1 MSVLYRRQLQEV
13 INQRFKEVP
22 GKPVLITGMKCCGKS
37 TLAKI
42 CSAQFRQF
50 IVIDLNTTQ
59 HRRLFEEKE
68 TNEITLKSLFFLY
81 GKDFQQR
88 ETLIFLKELYRC
100 DKAIDWFRHWITQ
113 PFPFQ
118 LLASSSFLSDEIM
131 ELIAVLEKHSSHFY
145 LPPLTFSE
153 FLDSG
158 EDLTVRD
165 AFRETPVPRYAY
177 EKLLKIFHLYSLTG
191 GMPGIVASI
200 REFPEM
206 TKVNPIYEKILEEL
220 SRLVHQ
226 ESATRKTAY
235 LNEEVLQNIFPFAAS
250 RILFNNFGNVGAGS
264 REIAR
269 SMNFLARLMVIQLI
283 YPIIDTGKDAIPK
296 RTLSPRLHIG
306 DTGLVNYF
314 SGIQHTLYLSQDMNS
329 VFRGQIARQVVGQEL
344 LSGSEKAELVFWT
357 RAKSQSTAEV
367 DFIVPFQGFQIPVVV
382 RSGEPGK
389 LRSLH
394 MFLDEAPHAFAVR
407 LWSGPI
413 SIGQHQTIRGK
424 RYFLLNLP
432 YFLSSRIN
440 EHLKGFIR
448 LVTE

>member
-1 MSVLYRRQLQEV
+1 MSILYHRQLQEI
-13 INQRFKEVP
+13 INQRFKDVP
-22 GKPVLITGMKCCGKS
+22 GKPVLITGMQNSGKT
-37 TLAKI
+37 TLAKQ
-42 CSAQFRQF
+42 CSAPFRQY
-50 IVIDLNTTQ
+50 IMIDLTIAQ
-59 HRRLFEEKE
+59 YRRLFQDKE
-68 TNEITLKSLFFLY
+68 TPDTVLKSLFFLS
-81 GKDFQQR
+81 GQDFQQR
-88 ETLIFLKELYRC
+88 GTLIFLKEIYRC
-100 DKAIDWFRHWITQ
+100 NEAIDWFRHWITR

-118 LLASSSFLSDEIM
+118 LMASASFLSDGIIKLRA
-131 ELIAVLEKHSSHFY
+131 ELEPQASHFY
-145 LPPLTFSE
+145 LPPFTFRE

-191 GMPGIVASI
+191 GMPEIVASI

-206 TKVNPIYEKILEEL
+206 TKVNPIYEKILEGI
-220 SRLVHQ
+220 SRLVNQ
-226 ESATRKTAY
+226 ESATRKTAV
-235 LNEEVLQNIFPFAAS
+235 LNEEILQNIFPFAAS

-269 SMNFLARLMVIQLI
+269 SMRFLERFMIIQLI
-283 YPIIDTGKDAIPK
+283 YPMTSTGEGSQPK
-296 RTLSPRLHIG
+296 KNLSPRLHIG

-314 SGIQHTLYLSQDMNS
+314 SGIQHTLYLSQDMNA
-329 VFRGQIARQVVGQEL
+329 VFQGQIARQVVGQEIL
-344 LSGSEKAELVFWT
+344 AGGEKSELVFWT

-367 DFIVPFQGFQIPVVV
+367 DFIVPYQGFQIPVVV

-394 MFLDEAPHAFAVR
+394 MFLEEAPHPFAVR

-413 SIGQHQTIRGK
+413 SVGQHQTIRGK

-448 LVTE
+448 LVTG